1 MTVNAYLLHR
11 ISILER
17 LSSHVGTALSAC
29 RQLAFPQC
37 KTYDKPSWNFDCDV
51 RILAGNS

>member
-17 LSSHVGTALSAC
+17 LSSHAGTALSAC

>member
-1 MTVNAYLLHR
+1 MHLH
-11 ISILER
+11 IGLPFSPYADSI
-17 LSSHVGTALSAC
+17 VGMPTIV
-29 RQLAFPQC
+29 FPQC